1 MHINLLFTLM
11 NKNRFDNKLSRPGLA
26 FQPLYKQVEEHVT
39 QLIVEQ
45 RWKPGE
51 MLPNEFQL
59 ASELSVSQGTV
70 RKALNSLTDAK
81 ILNRRQGIGT
91 FVSEHTGHHSLYRFF
106 PLIADGKTPELPK
119 AELLSI
125 ETHTA
130 TEQVAQALKLELAA
144 KVIVLSR
151 RRILNDE
158 FCIAETIYLP
168 HKYFA
173 ILEKEPQVPHT
184 LYHFYQTQFNLTVR
198 NTRDS
203 IKAVLA
209 TKKDAQMLDILE
221 GEPLL
226 EVTRVTHSLDNK
238 AIEFRLSRC
247 RSDKYHYL
255 VELG

>member
-1 MHINLLFTLM
+1 M

-59 ASELSVSQGTV
+59 ASELNVSQGTV
-70 RKALNSLTDAK
+70 RKALNSLTDDK

-106 PLIADGKTPELPK
+106 PLIADGRTPELPK
-119 AELLSI
+119 AELLSV
-125 ETHTA
+125 ETQIA
-130 TEQVAQALKLELAA
+130 TEQVAQALELEPKA

-151 RRILNDE
+151 RRILNEE
-158 FCIAETIYLP
+158 FCIAETVYLP

-198 NTRDS
+198 KTSDS

-209 TKKDAQMLDILE
+209 TKKDAQMLNIAQ

-238 AIEFRLSRC
+238 VIEFRLSRC

>member
-1 MHINLLFTLM
+1 M

-59 ASELSVSQGTV
+59 ASELNVSQGTV
-70 RKALNSLTDAK
+70 RKALNSLTDDK

-106 PLIADGKTPELPK
+106 PLIADGRTPELPK
-119 AELLSI
+119 AELLSV
-125 ETHTA
+125 ETQIA
-130 TEQVAQALKLELAA
+130 TEQVAQALELEPKA

-151 RRILNDE
+151 RRILNEE
-158 FCIAETIYLP
+158 FCIAETVYLP

-198 NTRDS
+198 NTSDS

-209 TKKDAQMLDILE
+209 TKKDAQMLNIAQ

-238 AIEFRLSRC
+238 VIEFRLSRC

>member
-1 MHINLLFTLM
+1 M
-11 NKNRFDNKLSRPGLA
+11 NKNRFDNKLSRPGLS

-59 ASELSVSQGTV
+59 AGELNVSQGTV
-70 RKALNSLTDAK
+70 RKALNSLTAAK
-81 ILNRRQGIGT
+81 ILNRRQGVGT

-119 AELLSI
+119 AELLSV
-125 ETHTA
+125 ET
-130 TEQVAQALKLELAA
+130 QVATQQVVQALELELNA

-158 FCIAETIYLP
+158 FCIAETIFLP

-173 ILEKEPQVPHT
+173 ILEQQPEVPHT

-198 NTRDS
+198 DTRDS

-209 TKKDAQMLDILE
+209 TKQDAQMLGINV

-247 RSDKYHYL
+247 RSDNYHYL

>member
-1 MHINLLFTLM
+1 M
-11 NKNRFDNKLSRPGLA
+11 NKNRFDNKLSHPGLA

-125 ETHTA
+125 A
-130 TEQVAQALKLELAA
+130 TQIATPQVAQALELEPKA

-158 FCIAETIYLP
+158 FCIAETIFLP

-173 ILEKEPQVPHT
+173 MLEKQPEIPHT

-198 NTRDS
+198 DTRDS

-209 TKKDAQMLDILE
+209 TQQDAQMLEIKVGD
-221 GEPLL
+221 PLL

-247 RSDKYHYL
+247 RSDHYHYL

>member
-1 MHINLLFTLM
+1 M
-11 NKNRFDNKLSRPGLA
+11 NNNRFDNKLSRPGLA

-45 RWKPGE
+45 RWKPGD

-59 ASELSVSQGTV
+59 ASELNVSQGTV
-70 RKALNSLTDAK
+70 RKALNSLTAAK
-81 ILNRRQGIGT
+81 ILTRKQGIGT
-91 FVSEHTGHHSLYRFF
+91 FVSEHTSHHSLYRFF
-106 PLIADGKTPELPK
+106 PLIADGQSPELPK
-119 AELLSI
+119 AELLSV
-125 ETHTA
+125 ETMIA
-130 TEQVAQALKLELAA
+130 TKQVAQALELEAKA
-144 KVIVLSR
+144 KVIMLSR
-151 RRILNDE
+151 RRILNNE

-173 ILEKEPQVPHT
+173 ILEKQPEVPHT

-198 NTRDS
+198 DTRDS

-209 TKKDAQMLDILE
+209 TKQDADMLDIQQ

>member
-1 MHINLLFTLM
+1 M

-59 ASELSVSQGTV
+59 ASELNVSQGTV
-70 RKALNSLTDAK
+70 RKALNSLTDDK

-106 PLIADGKTPELPK
+106 PLIADGRTPELPK
-119 AELLSI
+119 AELLSV
-125 ETHTA
+125 ETQIA
-130 TEQVAQALKLELAA
+130 TEQVAQALELEPQS
-144 KVIVLSR
+144 KVIVLTR
-151 RRILNDE
+151 RRILNEE

-168 HKYFA
+168 YKYFA

-209 TKKDAQMLDILE
+209 TKKDAQMLNIAE
-221 GEPLL
+221 GDPLL

-255 VELG
+255 VEVG

>member
-1 MHINLLFTLM
+1 M

-59 ASELSVSQGTV
+59 ASELNVSQGTV
-70 RKALNSLTDAK
+70 RKALNSLTDDK

-106 PLIADGKTPELPK
+106 PLIADGRTPELPK
-119 AELLSI
+119 AELLLV
-125 ETHTA
+125 ETQIA
-130 TEQVAQALKLELAA
+130 TEQVSQALELEPQS
-144 KVIVLSR
+144 KVIVLTR
-151 RRILNDE
+151 RRILNEE

-168 HKYFA
+168 YKYFA

-209 TKKDAQMLDILE
+209 TKKDAQMLNIVE
-221 GEPLL
+221 GDPII
-226 EVTRVTHSLDNK
+226 EVTRVTHSLYNK